1 MSERNGSREITR
13 IAFVY
18 LGRRGA
24 LGRFTFE
31 LGQAAA
37 RAENLEAEL
46 IISDNNEIASEFER
60 LDLPVTLVPTFERAT
75 PSSLALGFPKARRSI
90 LDRLA
95 LSRPHAVVTLMPH
108 VWSPLLAP
116 AIRRK
121 GITYATIVHDA
132 VAHPGDPTAW
142 ATRWLLQD
150 ARRADLVI
158 ALSRGVGEQLVDRNI
173 ARRDCFLQL
182 FHPDMEFGSG
192 MPQRERDAAG
202 KVRLL
207 LFGRIMAYKGL
218 PLLLD
223 ALEIL
228 RNEGHPFH
236 FGVYGSGN
244 IDSIRARLAA
254 LDTEVE
260 NRWIGDDEVSRILAR
275 FDVMVCSHVEA
286 SQSGVAATAFGNGMP
301 VVAMPVGG
309 LAEQVID
316 GRTGVLARE
325 TTARS
330 LADAIRRLSDAK
342 LYAEINKQLRTGAVE
357 RSMGQFV
364 ADVAAGIERSTSAR
378 RRIH

>member
-1 MSERNGSREITR
+1 MGERLR

-31 LGQAAA
+31 LGQAAI
-37 RAENLEAEL
+37 RADNLDAEL
-46 IISDNNEIASEFER
+46 IISNNNEIASDFEA

-75 PSSLALGFPKARRSI
+75 PSNLVLGFPKLRRRI

-95 LSRPHAVVTLMPH
+95 QSRPHAVVTLMPH
-108 VWSPLLAP
+108 VWSPLLAR
-116 AIRRK
+116 AIQRK
-121 GITYATIVHDA
+121 GITYASVVHDA

-150 ARRADLVI
+150 ARQADLVI
-158 ALSRGVGEQLVDRNI
+158 ALSRGVGEQLVARNI
-173 ARRDCFLQL
+173 AARDRVLQL
-182 FHPDMEFGSG
+182 FHPDMQFGSG
-192 MPQRERDAAG
+192 MPRRELDATRKPG
-202 KVRLL
+202 LL

-228 RNEGHPFH
+228 RNEGYRFH

-244 IDSIRARLAA
+244 LDGIAPRLAA
-254 LDTEVE
+254 LEAEVQ
-260 NRWIGDDEVSRILAR
+260 NRWIGDDEVPQILAQ
-275 FDVMVCSHVEA
+275 FDIMACSHVEA

-309 LAEQVID
+309 LAEQVIE
-316 GRTGVLARE
+316 GKTGVLAQE
-325 TTARS
+325 VTARS
-330 LADAIRRLSDAK
+330 LAGAIRRLSEPA
-342 LYAEINKQLRTGAVE
+342 LYAEINGYLRATAAE
-357 RSMGQFV
+357 RSMGRFV
-364 ADVAAGIERSTSAR
+364 AEVAAGIEGLALKKLR
-378 RRIH
+378 RH